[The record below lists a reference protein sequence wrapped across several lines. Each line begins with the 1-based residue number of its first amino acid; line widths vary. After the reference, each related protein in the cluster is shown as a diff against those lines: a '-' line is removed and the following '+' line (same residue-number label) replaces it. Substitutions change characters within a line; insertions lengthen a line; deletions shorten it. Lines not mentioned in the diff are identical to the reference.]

1 VPAWSAS
8 QGVFIPTTPSGGGSS
23 SADLAALDARVQLL
37 EIDGV
42 KSSVFNEGS
51 GSWPARPEATTVL
64 WVGGGATD
72 DPTTLM
78 ADGDIWFPSG

>member
-1 VPAWSAS
+1 
-8 QGVFIPTTPSGGGSS
+8 
-23 SADLAALDARVQLL
+23 
-37 EIDGV
+37 
-42 KSSVFNEGS
+42 
-51 GSWPARPEATTVL
+51 VL